1 MLFGDDFNKNI
12 TELTPY
18 EDRLW
23 IGYGDANVNLGG
35 EIPITFRSFS
45 SANNPEVLIGEAGE
59 EQFDRFRML
68 DGQLWMAGVDSIGTD
83 EEVHFPL
90 IGAMYIPSKITDG
103 ANTTRLL
110 MEKHVHDVM
119 SWDGAAWAVGSG
131 V

>member
-1 MLFGDDFNKNI
+1 MEVGEGVFGDDFNKNI

-45 SANNPEVLIGEAGE
+45 SANNPEVLIGLSGE

-68 DGQLWMAGVDSIGTD
+68 GWSIVDGGVDSVERTKKFIF
-83 EEVHFPL
+83 HL
-90 IGAMYIPSKITDG
+90 LGAMYIPSKITDG

-110 MEKHVHDVM
+110 VENMFTM
-119 SWDGAAWAVGSG
+119 S
-131 V
+131 